1 MDLMDPTDLVARE
14 AELDR
19 LRTAFDN
26 CLTGFGH
33 VATLTGPVGAGR
45 TRLIE
50 SLARHAT
57 GQGALHLR
65 AEGSPTEADLPFALL
80 LQLFQQAPLGQ
91 DTSGEVC
98 RLVSEGISTVSRAG
112 GEARLPMGV
121 LHGLVGVLLG
131 VAERMPVL
139 VTVDDCQ
146 YADPQSLQCLHYL
159 IRRTRTS
166 RALVVLSRRDGF
178 APAHPTAD
186 SDLLRLP
193 HHEQIR
199 LPLLTRTEVGCLLD
213 ELLRDGDE
221 RPPSAA
227 VHATTGGNP
236 LLVTALIE
244 DHRASRR
251 ASDIGP
257 PRPPAP
263 GEAFRRDLLSCLYRL
278 PALTLPVAQAVAV
291 LGRAAGPEELSRI
304 LDVPAQRI
312 APVLTGL
319 DAAGLTQDGDFRH
332 PRARSFVLATM
343 TVEEQM
349 ALRRSTAPA
358 RQHGKAA
365 AGVSAAALDTASVRA
380 HIRSLPDLHA
390 CEEERTA
397 LSEAELRVAELAADG
412 LTNREI
418 AARLFITVSTVEQ
431 HLTRV
436 YRKLVVTRRVDL
448 AETLRRPAACPAA

>member
-1 MDLMDPTDLVARE
+1 MDQTELVARE

-19 LRTAFDN
+19 LRAAFDS

-45 TRLIE
+45 TRLID
-50 SLARHAT
+50 SLARYAT

-65 AEGSPTEADLPFALL
+65 AEGSPAEADLPFALL
-80 LQLFQQAPLGQ
+80 LQLFQQAPLGR

-98 RLVSEGISTVSRAG
+98 RLVSAGISTVSKAD
-112 GEARLPMGV
+112 GEARLPMAV
-121 LHGLVGVLLG
+121 LHGLVGVLLD
-131 VAERMPVL
+131 VAERTPML

-166 RALVVLSRRDGF
+166 RALVVLGRRDGF
-178 APAHPTAD
+178 SPAHPTAD

-193 HHEQIR
+193 HHEQIK
-199 LPLLTRTEVGCLLD
+199 LPLLTRTEVGFLLD
-213 ELLRDGDE
+213 ELLREGE
-221 RPPSAA
+221 GRPPSAA
-227 VHATTGGNP
+227 VHAVTGGNP
-236 LLVTALIE
+236 LLVTALAE

-257 PRPPAP
+257 PRPAAP

-278 PALTLPVAQAVAV
+278 PALTLPVAQALAV
-291 LGRAAGPEELSRI
+291 LGGAVGPEALSRV
-304 LDVPAQRI
+304 LDVPAERI

-319 DAAGLTQDGDFRH
+319 DAAGLTRDGDFRH
-332 PRARSFVLATM
+332 PRARGFVLATM
-343 TVEEQM
+343 TVEEQA
-349 ALRRSTAPA
+349 ALRGDSAPGRHRGESPAGASATIGAPSA
-358 RQHGKAA
+358 RA
-365 AGVSAAALDTASVRA
+365 R
-380 HIRSLPDLHA
+380 IRSLPGLDTR
-390 CEEERTA
+390 EEERTA
-397 LSEAELRVAELAADG
+397 LSEAELRVAELAAEG

-448 AETLRRPAACPAA
+448 AESLRRSAACPAA

>member
-1 MDLMDPTDLVARE
+1 MDPMDLTDLVARE

-26 CLTGFGH
+26 CLTGFGQ

-45 TRLIE
+45 TRLID
-50 SLARHAT
+50 SLARYAT
-57 GQGALHLR
+57 DQGALHLR

-98 RLVSEGISTVSRAG
+98 RLVSEGISTVTRAG

-121 LHGLVGVLLG
+121 LHGLVGVLLD
-131 VAERMPVL
+131 VADRMPVL

-146 YADPQSLQCLHYL
+146 YADAPSLQCLHYL

-166 RALVVLSRRDGF
+166 RTLVVLSRRDGF
-178 APAHPTAD
+178 TPAYPTAD

-193 HHEQIR
+193 NHEQIR
-199 LPLLTRTEVGCLLD
+199 LPLLTSAEVAYLLE
-213 ELLRDGDE
+213 ELPHDGAGN
-221 RPPSAA
+221 PPSAA
-227 VHATTGGNP
+227 VHAITGGNP
-236 LLVTALIE
+236 LLVTALAE

-251 ASDIGP
+251 ACDIGP
-257 PRPPAP
+257 PQPPAP

-278 PALTLPVAQAVAV
+278 PDPTLPVAQALAV
-291 LGRAAGPEELSRI
+291 LGRAADPEELSRV

-312 APVLTGL
+312 APILTGL
-319 DAAGLTQDGDFRH
+319 DAAGLMRDGDFRH
-332 PRARSFVLATM
+332 PRARSFVLATL
-343 TVEEQM
+343 TAEEHI
-349 ALRRSTAPA
+349 ALRRSAVPDRLHGQPPTSASSPANGAAPE
-358 RQHGKAA
+358 QG
-365 AGVSAAALDTASVRA
+365 
-380 HIRSLPDLHA
+380 HIRSLPGLHA
-390 CEEERTA
+390 REQERSA

-448 AETLRRPAACPAA
+448 AASLRSPAACSAA